1 MNRLSQ
7 QPKMSWSRISRTFLF
22 GFMLLLTSFGL
33 SFGEEARLSI
43 RDASILGAI
52 QGATEFLP
60 VSSTGHLILAEEWLD
75 LSSSAEEFS
84 ALADYNVII
93 QGGSI
98 LAVVLLYRRRFAQM
112 WFGVFSENRMGRRL
126 MGNLLIAFLPAA
138 FLGFFLDGPMQA
150 ACYRADFV
158 AWMLILGGIY
168 LIGFEWFRGRFSRQ
182 KTIEQLTWR
191 QSLIIGCW
199 QCLALF
205 PGVSRS
211 LMTLTGGIWVGL
223 SAVASAEFSFLLGF
237 VTLSAASIYKILFS
251 TMLWTTFSPSAL
263 LWGCFVAFLSSVL
276 AIRFLIY
283 WLGHH
288 TLLPF
293 GIYRILFALAILL

>member
-1 MNRLSQ
+1 MNRFLQ
-7 QPKMSWSRISRTFLF
+7 QRRYLKGRIFRIFLV
-22 GFMLLLTSFGL
+22 GIVLLLANFRF
-33 SFGEEARLSI
+33 SFGEESRLSL

-75 LSSSAEEFS
+75 LSFSAEESS

-98 LAVVLLYRRRFAQM
+98 LAVALLYRRRFGQM
-112 WFGVFSENRMGRRL
+112 WRGVFSGNRSGRRL
-126 MGNLLIAFLPAA
+126 IVNLLVAFLPAA
-138 FLGFFLDGPMQA
+138 LLGFFLDGPMQA

-158 AWMLILGGIY
+158 AWMLILGGVY
-168 LIGFEWFRGRFSRQ
+168 LIGFEIFRGRFSHQ
-182 KTIEQLTWR
+182 QAVEELTWR

-223 SAVASAEFSFLLGF
+223 SAVGSAEFSFLLGF

-251 TMLWTTFSPSAL
+251 PMLWATFSPSSL
-263 LWGCFVAFLSSVL
+263 LWGCLVAFLSSVL

-293 GIYRILFALAILL
+293 GVYRILFALAILL